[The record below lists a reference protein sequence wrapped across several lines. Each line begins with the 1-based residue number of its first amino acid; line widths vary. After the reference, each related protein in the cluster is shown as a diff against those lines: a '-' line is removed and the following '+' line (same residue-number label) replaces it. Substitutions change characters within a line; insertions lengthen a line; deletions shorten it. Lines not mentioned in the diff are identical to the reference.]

1 MTSTCRSR
9 PTAGVIA
16 LISATAIF
24 ATGCN
29 APDTSVAASGA
40 LPTTQDELVKAAKAE
55 GEVVLGAGGHTR
67 EQAQLLADKFE
78 EKYGIKVT
86 FVRESSGDIAQKV
99 QAQLSA
105 KALQFDVV
113 SMNNEATLQ
122 EWNKDNILADPQLTN
137 RNQIL
142 GTLDTAGGA
151 RYAPFTWAAMG
162 YSYNGAKVKPESAPK
177 TWAELAGRP
186 ATFAIADPKSSGAAL
201 TFVAAMT
208 KIQPDILPRLGDGK
222 KLISD
227 SALAL
232 TQMVAT
238 GEADYGVPG
247 IEADVATARAAGE
260 PLAMGY
266 PEGQI
271 GVLLSF
277 VGTLA
282 DAPHPAAARLLTQF
296 QLSAEFQAL
305 QAGIGSRSVL
315 KDAATPTGAAAL
327 SEDRLVV
334 IKPDELAANKDALLA
349 AFDEKVRS

>member
-1 MTSTCRSR
+1 
-9 PTAGVIA
+9 VIT
-16 LISATAIF
+16 LIAATAIL

-29 APDTSVAASGA
+29 APDPSAADSGT
-40 LPTTQDELVKAAKAE
+40 LPTTQDDLVKRAKTE
-55 GEVVLGAGGHTR
+55 GTVVLGAGGHTR
-67 EQAQLLADKFE
+67 EQAQLLADKFQ

-113 SMNNEATLQ
+113 SLNNEATLQ
-122 EWNKDNILADPQLTN
+122 KWSKDNILADPQLAN
-137 RNQIL
+137 RDQIV

-162 YSYNGAKVKPESAPK
+162 YSYNSAKIKPESAPR

-208 KIQPDILPRLGDGK
+208 KVQPDFLPRVGQGK

-232 TQMVAT
+232 TQTIAT
-238 GEADYGVPG
+238 GEADYGIPG
-247 IEADVATARAAGE
+247 IEADVATARTAGE

-266 PEGQI
+266 PDGQI
-271 GVLLSF
+271 GALLSF

-315 KDAATPTGAAAL
+315 KDVAAPTGAATLA
-327 SEDRLVV
+327 EDRLVV
-334 IKPDELAANKDALLA
+334 IKPEELAANKDALLA
-349 AFDEKVRS
+349 TFDEKVRG